1 MGNNGNITK
10 ISNGHLSET
19 AKQDY
24 TSYAQTMQ
32 SNAAQKVNEHSG
44 DGVIFG
50 EPKKMVTKEDTVD
63 IIVGMFF
70 DGTGNNRNNIDRRG
84 DKKSSVYHDK
94 TTGWKWKW
102 QDNTSYENDRTNV
115 DHLEKMYKKETLYFS
130 IYIEGIGTSNDE
142 YDSVVDM
149 GLGTGGTGIRG
160 KVRSGCEKLVKLIAR
175 NTPKNINTL
184 TVDVFG
190 FSRGAAAARN
200 FVHEVTK
207 GPYDAHSGDSNEDL
221 YVLYDADGYAVSK
234 KELPARGHFG
244 LKLGELKRK
253 VNFVKIR
260 FAGLFDTVSA
270 YGTNH
275 KNDVAELDL
284 NAVNKASK
292 IVHLTAADET
302 REKFELASVTK
313 SDSEFSLPG
322 VHSDVG
328 GSYRDNVNEEV
339 SLAEEM
345 LSVLNRE
352 KIINDEKNALIEQ
365 GWYRSGQ
372 MTNDQPYKLIG
383 NRVLS
388 NKYSLIPLHL
398 MFEMGQSTC
407 QFLKTQI
414 DTSLYEIPTS
424 PLPNS
429 KVVLSE
435 VYTRLKAYA
444 ILKTA
449 PSMVFNNTR
458 QLQSIKKMVDMGMY
472 PLEKYN
478 VSLNDHKMLF
488 ELRNKCLHFSSSWDG
503 IGKEPNINKEGQ
515 RERDNINKITR

>member
-10 ISNGHLSET
+10 ISNGNLSET
-19 AKQDY
+19 AKQEY

-44 DGVIFG
+44 DGVVFG
-50 EPKKMVTKEDTVD
+50 EPKKMVTKEDLVD
-63 IIVGMFF
+63 ITVGMFF
-70 DGTGNNRNNIDRRG
+70 DGTGNNRNNIDQR
-84 DKKSSVYHDK
+84 DKNSSIYHDK

-115 DHLEKMYKKETLYFS
+115 DHLEKMYKKESLYFS
-130 IYIEGIGTSNDE
+130 IYIEGIGTTNDD

-149 GLGTGGTGIRG
+149 GLGTGVTGIRA
-160 KVRSGCEKLVKLIAR
+160 KVRSGCEKLVKLITR

-200 FVHEVTK
+200 FVHEITK
-207 GPYDAHSGDSNEDL
+207 GPYDAHTGDTNED
-221 YVLYDADGYAVSK
+221 VSTLYDDDGYAVSK
-234 KELPARGHFG
+234 KELPSRGHFG
-244 LKLGELKRK
+244 LKLEVLKRK
-253 VNFVKIR
+253 VNFVTIR

-270 YGTNH
+270 YGANH

-284 NAVNKASK
+284 NAVNRAYK

-313 SDSEFSLPG
+313 NDSEFSLPG

-339 SLAEEM
+339 SLDEEM

-352 KIINDEKNALIEQ
+352 KIINDEKNALVEQ
-365 GWYRSGQ
+365 GWYRPSQ
-372 MTNDQPYKLIG
+372 MSNSQPYKLIG
-383 NRVLS
+383 NRMLS

-398 MFEMGQSTC
+398 MFEMGLSTC
-407 QFLKTQI
+407 LFQETLIKN
-414 DTSLYEIPTS
+414 DLYKIPIT
-424 PLPNS
+424 PLPGS
-429 KVVLSE
+429 TVVLSE
-435 VYTRLKAYA
+435 VYSRLKSYA
-444 ILKTA
+444 IQKTA
-449 PSMVFNNTR
+449 PSMVFNTGR
-458 QLQSIKKMVDMGMY
+458 QLQSLRQMVEMGMY
-472 PLEKYN
+472 PAANFNLA
-478 VSLNDHKMLF
+478 LNDHKMLYD
-488 ELRNKCLHFSSSWDG
+488 LRNKYLHFSSSWDG
-503 IGKEPNINKEGQ
+503 IGKEPNLNAEGE
-515 RERDNINKITR
+515 RERDNINKITK